1 MILPQARKDKSAKN
15 QKRIRENLKILLISH
30 LSRNQWRMARFK
42 VVISVFDILDWQV
55 NDKVYSYLKN
65 QRILKQKYENKKINW
80 FKYQFKKF
88 INWFNFNFRSK

>member
-42 VVISVFDILDWQV
+42 VAISVFDILDWQV

-80 FKYQFKKF
+80 FKCQFKKF